1 MNKKKKKLTRKKGM
15 NDGKMILIN
24 EFSFQSL
31 CAFVARFH
39 SLLHK
44 KAKRSDDPEWKY
56 LNQNA
61 CII

>member
-1 MNKKKKKLTRKKGM
+1 M